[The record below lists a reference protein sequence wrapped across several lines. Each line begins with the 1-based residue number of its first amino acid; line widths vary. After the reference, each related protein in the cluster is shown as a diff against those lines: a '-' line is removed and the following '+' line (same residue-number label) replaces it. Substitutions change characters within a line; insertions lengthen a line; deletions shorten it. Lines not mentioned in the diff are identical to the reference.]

1 MTSTESVAD
10 PITAL
15 PETHRCPAC
24 GERKQRLAQ
33 HWSHSSTDCEYP
45 ALTEDIRAVVE
56 ALVLAGATV
65 TGQGPTR
72 FIVSGMGS
80 PHLAA

>member
-33 HWSHSSTDCEYP
+33 H
-45 ALTEDIRAVVE
+45 
-56 ALVLAGATV
+56 
-65 TGQGPTR
+65 
-72 FIVSGMGS
+72 
-80 PHLAA
+80 